1 MLRNRSQVSSSNSQS
16 STGHNNNNDDT
27 DGHDE
32 DTVFGDDDLRE
43 KKSSKKSGVAGAAA
57 APFKPIINFVKERRA
72 INSTKAVLSVL
83 LLMVAAVASMGFSW
97 LVEREERLEFENE
110 VRCFK

>member
-16 STGHNNNNDDT
+16 SSGHENNNDDT

-43 KKSSKKSGVAGAAA
+43 KKSRKGGAAGGVVA

-83 LLMVAAVASMGFSW
+83 LLMVAAVASLGFSW
-97 LVEREERLEFENE
+97 LVEREEQLEFENE
-110 VRCFK
+110 VRCLK

>member
-1 MLRNRSQVSSSNSQS
+1 MLRNRSQASSSSSQS
-16 STGHNNNNDDT
+16 SGSGHNNNNDDT

-43 KKSSKKSGVAGAAA
+43 KKSSRKGGAAGGVVA

-72 INSTKAVLSVL
+72 INSTKGVLSVL
-83 LLMVAAVASMGFSW
+83 LLMIAVVASMGFSW
-97 LVEREERLEFENE
+97 LVEREERIAFEDE
-110 VRCFK
+110 VR